1 MKHLAKKK
9 KEQAAKGS
17 LSIRSYFGPPSE
29 SKLASNSADPTLL
42 IPPISSVSSLR
53 GSSSSARHDAC
64 EKSQIPPVTSRSALA
79 PPKSSASSNKEL
91 DCQTSPKRVSKPNR
105 PSFSSSSPGPSTP
118 SEGVVIWKT
127 SPPLEKLKSFNAPS
141 AKNDPLQEIRRLSNL
156 VGKVDDEFAAEV
168 SSDDKIAQMWKGTSS
183 NSRPT
188 FVQKSNEVLLKETET
203 NSQPKRSKSPGFLST
218 ATPLHKRAA
227 SQKQMKRSH
236 SSFTLSETV
245 SPNTLERC
253 QRVRRVK
260 HWASSSCSNDLSL
273 RSNENLQM
281 SSALKDL
288 VGRFQSLDDAARAR
302 SLSDEHEPS
311 ATLPTSS
318 PHTTNMLIK
327 TPKTAT
333 PTAPSRF
340 ESLKSTP
347 MSRPFSRS
355 ISAADVSTSNAG
367 RTVYLMNPM
376 HDFENNAFLD
386 RRSMLGTPSKNPP
399 LSQNAGSQ
407 PKLDTADTVRPYNH
421 VQFRTGAEVLIP
433 KPVIEKDPFD
443 FDDENDDD
451 AFACSMALDAAM
463 KKAEDQHYI
472 ELTQGVGVQESCA
485 DKCSGRRAST
495 DNVPEVNIACIKS
508 GSKTELEQKDEFD
521 DFDLGDWDSAALDV
535 AMNFIQDSASA
546 DSLDTSLFKKREVLR
561 LFDEKTNSE
570 VTVKLREDW
579 CQTEVSTGNY
589 VHIITDSHSS
599 TYIID
604 NESGF
609 IIVHPDTL
617 VSATYVA
624 DTFQCLRRS
633 VFQDLC
639 RVTNDSSP
647 ALVYGKILH
656 EVFQTCLLR
665 KSDGFSDS
673 MLEKVIGTQ
682 VHACLEDLWA
692 IGETEESAKLH
703 MMEMV
708 PSIKDWGRKYYGKL
722 INSSGTISVARS
734 DTREKTTACVSKVL
748 DIEEHI
754 WSPTWGIKGN
764 IDASLEVKI
773 QTGNLR
779 SSTAIMPFEIKTG
792 KSTTA
797 LNHRAQASLYTLMM
811 QDRYDI
817 DVSGSMLYY
826 MKTGE
831 MIHIPFNRNEARGLI
846 INRNRLAQSVTTR
859 TLPGML
865 QNSNACTRCYSLNT
879 CLVYHKAV
887 EGGDAETSGLGSLFN
902 SNTGHLSGVHTQF
915 FKKWEALLTK
925 EEGDIQTLRKE
936 VWTLTSKD
944 REKYGSCLS
953 DMKVVSDDGYTE
965 DANRV
970 NRFTYTLKK
979 AFPVHRPGVLAQDG
993 TTSEHSFLKMHLGV
1007 GDPIVISSEQG
1018 HYAFAIGFLT
1028 SATEDTIVVT
1038 VDRRLKGIPK
1048 RLPGFNEFSNQVF
1061 NGIEMDAS
1069 GAVTVQDVSPSELG
1083 QTLYRVDKDE
1093 FSAGMSLVRGNLI
1106 NLFLP
1111 QTGDERRRRQIVDL
1125 VPPQFESLGVGAGV
1139 FNFETN
1145 ADLNEDQKRAVFK
1158 VLSAKDYALILGMP
1172 GTGKTTTIAQIV
1184 KSLVARQKSVLL
1196 TAYTHSALDNIL
1208 LKLKSEGID
1217 FARLG
1222 GQQRVHND
1230 IKDYTPKG
1238 FDNVEQVKLFYEGK
1252 QIVATTCLGIKH
1264 AIFSKRKFDYCIV
1277 DEASQLTLR
1286 KSSSLK
1292 FIPFEPQSL
1301 PDAVSPPKLFVWV
1314 KNAEARDNG
1323 LSVSLFRRLSEAHPD
1338 SVVTL
1343 EHQYRMNTDI
1353 MLLSNTLVYRHR
1365 LKCGSAEIADSSLHI
1380 PNFQQ
1385 GVLLSHVSAA
1395 SSDHHSTP
1403 NQCPR
1408 STCWIEDLMDPS
1420 RRVAFVDTDVV
1431 PAPETPGKLGQN
1443 PVEARLIVQ
1452 LTLAL
1457 LASGVDER
1465 DIGIVS
1471 PYRAQLRLLDEQ
1483 LSAFKDLER
1492 STVDKYQGRD
1502 KKCIIVSLVR
1512 SNAKGN
1518 VGELLR
1524 DWRRLNVAFTRAK
1537 QKLIIFGSRSTL
1549 SGTLAFSDFLGIM
1562 NEQQWVSELP
1572 KNAHLFHCSI
1582 EDSVGAATPVLASQ
1596 ERRQTKVHRPNLHI
1610 RKTVLALDV
1619 MNSILE

>member
-1 MKHLAKKK
+1 
-9 KEQAAKGS
+9 
-17 LSIRSYFGPPSE
+17 
-29 SKLASNSADPTLL
+29 
-42 IPPISSVSSLR
+42 
-53 GSSSSARHDAC
+53 
-64 EKSQIPPVTSRSALA
+64 
-79 PPKSSASSNKEL
+79 
-91 DCQTSPKRVSKPNR
+91 
-105 PSFSSSSPGPSTP
+105 
-118 SEGVVIWKT
+118 
-127 SPPLEKLKSFNAPS
+127 
-141 AKNDPLQEIRRLSNL
+141 
-156 VGKVDDEFAAEV
+156 
-168 SSDDKIAQMWKGTSS
+168 
-183 NSRPT
+183 
-188 FVQKSNEVLLKETET
+188 
-203 NSQPKRSKSPGFLST
+203 
-218 ATPLHKRAA
+218 
-227 SQKQMKRSH
+227 
-236 SSFTLSETV
+236 
-245 SPNTLERC
+245 
-253 QRVRRVK
+253 
-260 HWASSSCSNDLSL
+260 
-273 RSNENLQM
+273 
-281 SSALKDL
+281 
-288 VGRFQSLDDAARAR
+288 
-302 SLSDEHEPS
+302 
-311 ATLPTSS
+311 
-318 PHTTNMLIK
+318 MLIK

-333 PTAPSRF
+333 PTVPSRF

-347 MSRPFSRS
+347 ISRPFSRS
-355 ISAADVSTSNAG
+355 MSAADVSTSNAG

-386 RRSMLGTPSKNPP
+386 RRSMLGHLYNQVQ
-399 LSQNAGSQ
+399 LRAGAC
-407 PKLDTADTVRPYNH
+407 DV
-421 VQFRTGAEVLIP
+421 IP

-451 AFACSMALDAAM
+451 AFACSMALDAVM

-472 ELTQGVGVQESCA
+472 ELTQGVRVQEPHA
-485 DKCSGRRAST
+485 DNSGGRSGST
-495 DNVPEVNIACIKS
+495 GDAQKLNIACTKS
-508 GSKTELEQKDEFD
+508 GNNTEAEQKDEYD
-521 DFDLGDWDSAALDV
+521 EFDLGDWDSAALDV
-535 AMNFIQDSASA
+535 AMNSIQAAAGVESPYATLA
-546 DSLDTSLFKKREVLR
+546 KKRERYHRLLVLQVEFDQTNVDGFQIPETVLR

-589 VHIITDSHSS
+589 VHVITDSQSAM
-599 TYIID
+599 YIID
-604 NESGF
+604 NMNGF

-624 DTFQCLRRS
+624 DAVQCLRRS

-647 ALVYGKILH
+647 ALVYGKVLH
-656 EVFQTCLLR
+656 EVFQTCLVR

-673 MLEKVIGTQ
+673 VLEQVIGTQ
-682 VHACLEDLWA
+682 VRACLEDLWA

-703 MMEMV
+703 LMEMV
-708 PSIKDWGRKYYGKL
+708 PSIKDWGRKYYGKF
-722 INSSGTISVARS
+722 INSSGVINVSRS
-734 DTREKTTACVSKVL
+734 NMREKTTACVSKVL

-773 QTGNLR
+773 QTGNRR

-792 KSTTA
+792 NSTTA

-831 MIHIPFNRNEARGLI
+831 MIHIPFHRDEARGLI
-846 INRNRLAQSVTTR
+846 INRNRLARSVTAR

-865 QNSNACTRCYSLNT
+865 QNSHACTRCYSLNT

-887 EGGDAETSGLGSLFN
+887 EDGDAETSGLGSLFN
-902 SNTGHLSGVHTQF
+902 SNTGHLSPVHTQF

-979 AFPVHRPGVLAQDG
+979 AFPLLRPGVLAQDG
-993 TTSEHSFLKMHLGV
+993 TNSDHSFLKMHLGV

-1048 RLPGFNEFSNQVF
+1048 RLPGFNEQSNQVF
-1061 NGIEMDAS
+1061 NGIEMDSS

-1111 QTGDERRRRQIVDL
+1111 QTGDERRRNQIVDL
-1125 VPPQFESLGVGAGV
+1125 VPPQFESLSVGAGV
-1139 FNFETN
+1139 FNFEAN
-1145 ADLNEDQKRAVFK
+1145 ADLNEDQKRAVMK

-1184 KSLVARQKSVLL
+1184 KSLVARKKSVLL

-1264 AIFSKRKFDYCIV
+1264 AIFSKRIFDYCIV
-1277 DEASQLTLR
+1277 DEASQLTLPVCLGPLR
-1286 KSSSLK
+1286 FANI
-1292 FIPFEPQSL
+1292 FILVGDHYQL
-1301 PDAVSPPKLFVWV
+1301 PPLV

-1385 GVLLSHVSAA
+1385 GVLLSHVSAVSNNH
-1395 SSDHHSTP
+1395 SSS
-1403 NQCPR
+1403 NQCSR
-1408 STCWIEDLMDPS
+1408 AACWIQGLMDPS

-1431 PAPETPGKLGQN
+1431 PAPEIPGKLGQN

-1452 LTLAL
+1452 LARAL

-1471 PYRAQLRLLDEQ
+1471 PYRAQLRLFDEQ

-1562 NEQQWVSELP
+1562 NEQQWVSQLP

-1582 EDSVGAATPVLASQ
+1582 EESGGATPVSSGQ
-1596 ERRQTKVHRPNLHI
+1596 ERRQIKVHRPNLHV